1 MQATMRSRIGE
12 FVFFVSAKRLN
23 FLCFLHIV
31 EQCSYFALSFQCQQ
45 LEADLK
51 LEIYRE
57 ILEFHIAT
65 YEALR
70 TQMDYFRYATN
81 F

>member
-1 MQATMRSRIGE
+1 M
-12 FVFFVSAKRLN
+12 
-23 FLCFLHIV
+23 
-31 EQCSYFALSFQCQQ
+31 
-45 LEADLK
+45 

-81 F
+81 VSNVIKERHLPISTAGVSKISRNIAEA